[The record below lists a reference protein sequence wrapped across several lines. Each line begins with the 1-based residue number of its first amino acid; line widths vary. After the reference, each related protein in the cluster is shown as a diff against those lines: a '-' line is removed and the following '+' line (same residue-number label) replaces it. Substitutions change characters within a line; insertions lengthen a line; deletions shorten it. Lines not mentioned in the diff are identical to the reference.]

1 MRIET
6 FYLLSIME
14 TGLIYTIFCTIN
26 KQRYVGLTTQDVS
39 KRWKDHIS
47 QAKSNPST
55 PLHKSIVKY
64 GAHNH
69 KIRIVED
76 DIPIDDLPDREIH
89 WIAEFDTFHN
99 GYNQTTGGETSKTIH
114 DDVKD
119 KISQTMLGVS
129 KSPEHTNKMRETLR
143 EIRHTFGVS
152 GDGKHHRRSV
162 RATNVE
168 TKEVLEFESITEACN
183 FLGKPV
189 NYSGGIT
196 RAIKN
201 NYMAYGYTWERL
213 DDKPNKRSVKG
224 YGKWT
229 GELLYEFDS
238 ISKASLALSGSR
250 THAIKRS
257 LNNPG
262 KSTWKGCYWYYA

>member
-1 MRIET
+1 
-6 FYLLSIME
+6 ME

-129 KSPEHTNKMRETLR
+129 KSPEHTNKMRETLIER
-143 EIRHTFGVS
+143 NIGFSVI
-152 GDGKHHRRSV
+152 GDGKHCKRSV
-162 RATNVE
+162 RATNVK
-168 TKEVLEFESITEACN
+168 TKEVLEFDSIIEATN
-183 FLGKPV
+183 FLGLERNK
-189 NYSGGIT
+189 GGNIS
-196 RAIKN
+196 RAIREKF
-201 NYMAYGYTWERL
+201 MAYGYLWERL
-213 DDKPNKRSVKG
+213 DDRPIRKSVRG

-229 GELLYEFDS
+229 GELLNEFDS
-238 ISKASLALSGSR
+238 INKASLALTGNR
-250 THAIKRS
+250 ATGIRKS